1 MLDVHPPPTV
11 NEYLMAIEAWNINKM
26 PFKSDNPLLDMILSQ
41 KKTQLINKISTKLPI
56 FTIFDLRYALKMN
69 L

>member
-1 MLDVHPPPTV
+1 MFDLHPTPTG
-11 NEYLMAIEAWNINKM
+11 NGYLMAIEARKMYKM

-41 KKTQLINKISTKLPI
+41 KKTQIINKISTKLPI